1 MSKRPGR
8 PSRERSDP
16 AAEPTVPVV
25 YGVPD
30 AGTAALLSGEA
41 PRGSRAEARD
51 AAELKVLRT
60 EVRNLR
66 VEQEDLE
73 RALDEARRMELRWR
87 TATILVSAVA
97 SLVLVGVIASM
108 PKVLRPEDAR
118 EATLRLELQS
128 GYEHRTADITGKE
141 PTPEARN
148 GAPLP
153 RAETPPVVVAAPPP
167 EPIAP
172 EPAAAAPEA
181 PPTPPP
187 APAAGGGVAE
197 GVSPSAEKERKPAS
211 AEPAAKASKGKKK
224 RPATYTVQAGDT
236 LGSLA
241 LRFYGKASAASRI
254 RKANAKLLKGT
265 DTVRPGVELVL
276 P

>member
-1 MSKRPGR
+1 MT
-8 PSRERSDP
+8 DP

-25 YGVPD
+25 HGIPD
-30 AGTAALLSGEA
+30 AGAAALLSGEA

-51 AAELKVLRT
+51 AAELKVLRAAMRT
-60 EVRNLR
+60 LR
-66 VEQEDLE
+66 EEQEELE

-108 PKVLRPEDAR
+108 PKVLRPTDAR
-118 EATLRLELQS
+118 EATIRLELQS
-128 GYEHRTADITGKE
+128 GYEQRTADITGKE
-141 PTPEARN
+141 PAPEARN
-148 GAPLP
+148 GAPVP

-167 EPIAP
+167 EPVAP
-172 EPAAAAPEA
+172 EPVASAPVAVPEAAPAPAVA
-181 PPTPPP
+181 PPT
-187 APAAGGGVAE
+187 ARAAGGGAAE
-197 GVSPSAEKERKPAS
+197 GVSPSATKEKTTAS
-211 AEPAAKASKGKKK
+211 AVPAAKAAKAKKK

-254 RKANAKLLKGT
+254 RKANARLLKGS